1 MIKSS
6 LTLDEILEILDD
18 VSCDYDVCE
27 DQETLSCYINCDLFG
42 ADFTILPWGPGPFY
56 KEFTFEAIRSPELDP
71 ETMCTQFN
79 KLNSF
84 ATAFPVDLNENDE
97 DEDTSDFVVAIKKMF
112 SIDGGVTSEYVKN
125 TIELWAGMLLHP
137 VCFFEG
143 PVVESADGDE

>member
-1 MIKSS
+1 MIKSAI
-6 LTLDEILEILDD
+6 TLDELLEILDD
-18 VSCDYDVCE
+18 MNCE
-27 DQETLSCYINCDLFG
+27 YELHERPEDLFCYIECDLYDAIFLI
-42 ADFTILPWGPGPFY
+42 FPIGPGPFY
-56 KEFTFEAIRSPELDP
+56 TEIKLEAIRCPELDP

-84 ATAFPVDLNENDE
+84 ATAFPVDLNEDDE
-97 DEDTSDFVVAIKKMF
+97 DDDTTDFVVAIKKMF

-143 PVVESADGDE
+143 PAVEAEEE